1 VEDQAIGATP
11 LDGHGRP
18 PAAFA
23 RGRVC
28 REAGCGTL
36 LSIYHEGE
44 WCYRHEPPELPRVR
58 GKKIA

>member
-11 LDGHGRP
+11 LDGHAHAP
-18 PAAFA
+18 PAFT

-28 REAGCGTL
+28 KETGCGTL
-36 LSIYHEGE
+36 LSIYHDGE
-44 WCYRHEPPELPRVR
+44 WCYRHEPPEILRMR